1 MSNLEKILKKSLFF
15 FTKTESSTKNI
26 VNETIL
32 MILYLFKKT
41 CKRDPDPIPELL
53 WFCTNIIHTGEY
65 GIWQLFL
72 LFFYIELIA
81 NSFRNKIYSYKFVVE
96 YFVINYTLKSR
107 LAIDYLQSFICLNNN
122 YFHVQ

>member
-1 MSNLEKILKKSLFF
+1 MSNLEKILKKKFF

-26 VNETIL
+26 VNETMFCL
-32 MILYLFKKT
+32 KKLARVT
-41 CKRDPDPIPELL
+41 PDPIPELL